1 MIKYNAIVLVFILRG
16 VFVRVITGSQR
27 GRKLF
32 TLEGNDVRPTTD
44 KVKESIF
51 NIIQFDV
58 PDAKVIDLFAGSGQL
73 GIEALSRGADS
84 CVFVDASS
92 KSISVVEEN
101 LKITSFREKSKTVRS
116 DALGYLDRVIEKYD
130 IALLDPPYKAGLME
144 DAIERIAPHINENGV
159 IVCETGSEEFLPE
172 NIEGFTS
179 KRYKYGKIALT
190 VYRKGE

>member
-27 GRKLF
+27 GRRLF

-58 PDAKVIDLFAGSGQL
+58 PGAKVIDLFAGSGQL

-101 LKITSFREKSKTVRS
+101 LKITNFREKAKTVRS

>member
-27 GRKLF
+27 GRRLF

-101 LKITSFREKSKTVRS
+101 LKITNFREKAKTVRS

>member
-1 MIKYNAIVLVFILRG
+1 MIKYNAILLVFILRG

-27 GRKLF
+27 GRRLF

-101 LKITSFREKSKTVRS
+101 LKITNFREKAKTVRS